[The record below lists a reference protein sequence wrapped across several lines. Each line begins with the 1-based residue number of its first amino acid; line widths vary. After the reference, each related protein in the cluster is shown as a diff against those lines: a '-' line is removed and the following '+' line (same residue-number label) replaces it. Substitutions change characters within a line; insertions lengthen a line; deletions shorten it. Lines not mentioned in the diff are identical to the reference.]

1 VTVRAGDQDPLVKP
15 DGCGGVQAGEHITH
29 ANALT
34 SRAAIGFHGPMP
46 RGRSL
51 AGILSLVSGV
61 AFVAFLLASAWLGS
75 LERGGPPHSDLT
87 LEGGVPATLYLP
99 PPASGDT
106 ASAFTEPPAPGER
119 PPAVIL
125 AHGFSSDR
133 TIVSALARRL
143 AVSGFAVLT
152 PDLRGH
158 GENRNRFPVG
168 RGRAD
173 FLAADF
179 AAAVDFLRTT
189 PLVDG
194 SRIAVAGHSM
204 GAGAAL
210 DFATRDSGLDAVL
223 AISGGW
229 SLLGPQR
236 PPNVLLLVAAS
247 DPERVKTRTARLA
260 EELAGDGQL
269 APGEMRGD
277 FRQGTALRRIEIP
290 GTSHGTIIWSDAAL
304 AEAVAWLDAAFQRE
318 PAGAPAPPDPRGRL
332 AVLLAVLTALVLPG
346 LGLLIGGLTPT
357 TEHLP
362 DTRRWIGLLLLAAAL
377 LAAMPLASLGSPGAA
392 LSIEVGDVIVVHFAL
407 AGIALLVVLYLRDR
421 ARFASLFAA
430 PGRSLLGAGLGA
442 VAVFFLLQPVS
453 VYVHRFSLT
462 PERTVVFAVAALG
475 FFPLAL
481 AMQALV
487 RRGSPLSAG
496 LYSIAARALILL
508 MLVAGV
514 QAGVM
519 APVVMLMVPG
529 FAVVFLLVEI
539 LASSFYL
546 ASRNLLAI
554 GLIDAAWLGLLVA
567 ATMPIRL

>member
-1 VTVRAGDQDPLVKP
+1 
-15 DGCGGVQAGEHITH
+15 
-29 ANALT
+29 
-34 SRAAIGFHGPMP
+34 MP
-46 RGRSL
+46 QGRSL
-51 AGILSLVSGV
+51 ARILSLVSGA
-61 AFVAFLLASAWLGS
+61 AFAAFLLASAWLGS
-75 LERGGPPHSDLT
+75 LERGGPPHSDLM

-99 PPASGDT
+99 PPASGDAT
-106 ASAFTEPPAPGER
+106 SAFTQAPEPGER

-133 TIVSALARRL
+133 ANLSALARRL
-143 AVSGFAVLT
+143 AGSGFAVLT

-223 AISGGW
+223 AISGGS

-236 PPNVLLLVAAS
+236 PPNVLFLFAAG
-247 DPERVKTRTARLA
+247 DPERVKTRTAWLT
-260 EELAGDGQL
+260 EKLTGDGQAAL
-269 APGEMRGD
+269 GEARGD
-277 FRQGTALRRIEIP
+277 FRQGTAVRRIEIP
-290 GTSHGTIIWSDAAL
+290 GVDHATIIFSDAAL

-318 PAGAPAPPDPRGRL
+318 PAGAPAPPDPRGPVVL
-332 AVLLAVLTALVLPG
+332 LLAVLMVLVLPG

-362 DTRRWIGLLLLAAAL
+362 DSKRWIGLLMLAAAL
-377 LAAMPLASLGSPGAA
+377 LATMPLASLGSAGAT
-392 LSIEVGDVIVVHFAL
+392 LSIEVGDVIVVYFAL
-407 AGIALLVVLYLRDR
+407 AGTALLVALHLRDR
-421 ARFASLFAA
+421 ERFASLFAA
-430 PGRSLLGAGLGA
+430 PARSLIGAGLG
-442 VAVFFLLQPVS
+442 VLAVFILLQPVS
-453 VYVHRFSLT
+453 VYFHRLSLT
-462 PERTVVFAVAALG
+462 PERMVVFVLAAIG
-475 FFPLAL
+475 FFPVAL

-487 RRGSPLSAG
+487 RRGRPLSAG
-496 LYSIAARALILL
+496 LYSLAARALVLL